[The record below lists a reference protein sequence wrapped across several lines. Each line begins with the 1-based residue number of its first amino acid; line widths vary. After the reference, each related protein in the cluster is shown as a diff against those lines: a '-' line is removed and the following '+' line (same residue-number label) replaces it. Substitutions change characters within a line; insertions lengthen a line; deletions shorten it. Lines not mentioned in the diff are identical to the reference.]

1 MKNFIIYLIGF
12 PGVGKL
18 TIAKELAK
26 RLNAHII
33 DNHLINNPI
42 FQLIVTDPDSEIPEK
57 AWDKVKEI
65 REIVLSGVEEL
76 AHPDLNFIFTNSL
89 LASNPDDLKIYER
102 VERAAKKRK
111 STLVPIRLVCELDE
125 LCKRVVSKDREVKLK
140 LTNAGA
146 LKERFKKEEVYHPA
160 SPLTETIDVTNLSP
174 QEVVE
179 MIMERLKTLKVK
191 K

>member
-1 MKNFIIYLIGF
+1 MIGF

-18 TIAKELAK
+18 TIAKELAERIK
-26 RLNAHII
+26 AQII

-89 LASNPDDLKIYER
+89 LASNADDLKIYER
-102 VERAAKKRK
+102 VEKVATKRK
-111 STLVPIRLVCELDE
+111 STFVPIRLVCELDE
-125 LCKRVVSKDREVKLK
+125 LCKRVVSKDREEKFK
-140 LTNAGA
+140 LTNAEA
-146 LKERFKKEEVYHPA
+146 LKKRFKKEVVYQPA
-160 SPLTETIDVTNLSP
+160 NPLTLTIDVTNLSP

-179 MIMERLKTLKVK
+179 MIMERLKTFTVNN
-191 K
+191 